1 MSRPFR
7 GGAWCFLMTQQEHGE
22 NLRDRLRDLV
32 LAQRLDDARVLLDAL
47 HPADQADLIEH
58 QEEDVQEQ
66 IVRAFSADQLAEVL
80 EYLDEEL
87 RARLLSE
94 LPAAT
99 IAPVLDR
106 VEEDVA
112 ADIVQDLPPEQAERV
127 VSLLEER
134 EAVRELLAYPEESAG
149 GRMSTEFVALRRDWT
164 VDEAIE
170 FLRRQGPQADQPF
183 YLYVVDDAGRLI
195 GVVGLRSIVTAAPE
209 TPIAAIMGEEA
220 ISVRALEDQEVAAER
235 MRHYNLLAL
244 PVVDEAGQLR
254 GVITADDVLDVQ
266 VEEATE
272 DMFRMAGLAEEERIF
287 RPIREA
293 VPPRLA
299 WLMLNLCTAFLAAAT
314 VNFFEGTIE
323 RVAALAVFMPMIAG
337 MGGNA
342 GIQTITLVVRSLA
355 LGEVETRDALRVLK
369 HEAAIALIKGVVI
382 GVIVGLTAWV
392 WKDSAWL
399 GLIVGLAMLANIA
412 NATLVGVLVPLVLK
426 RLRADPALA
435 SGVIVTTFSD
445 VVGFLVFLGMAA
457 LLVSKLT

>member
-1 MSRPFR
+1 MV
-7 GGAWCFLMTQQEHGE
+7 QQEHSE
-22 NLRDRLRDLV
+22 ILRNRLRELV
-32 LAQRLDDARVLLDAL
+32 LAESLPAALELLEAL

-58 QEEDVQEQ
+58 QDEFVQERL
-66 IVRAFSADQLAEVL
+66 VRAFSADQLADVL

-87 RARLLSE
+87 RTRLLVE

-99 IAPVLDR
+99 IVPALDR
-106 VEEDVA
+106 VDEDVV
-112 ADIVQDLPPEQAERV
+112 ADIVQDLPPEQAQRV

-134 EAVRELLAYPEESAG
+134 EAVQELLAYPEESAG
-149 GRMSTEFVALRRDWT
+149 GRMSPEFVALRRNWT
-164 VDEAIE
+164 VDESIQ
-170 FLRRQGPQADQPF
+170 FLRRQSPDAEQPF
-183 YLYVVDDAGRLI
+183 YLYVVDEAGLLT
-195 GVVGLRSIVTAAPE
+195 GVVSLRALITAAPE
-209 TPIAAIMGEEA
+209 TPIAAIMSEEA
-220 ISVRALEDQEVAAER
+220 LSVRTDEDQELAAER

-244 PVVDEAGQLR
+244 PVVDQAGRLR
-254 GVITADDVLDVQ
+254 GVITADNVLDVQ

-272 DMFRMAGLAEEERIF
+272 DMFRMAGLAEEERLF

-299 WLMLNLCTAFLAAAT
+299 WLSLNLVTAFLAAAT

-323 RVAALAVFMPMIAG
+323 RVAALAVFMPMVAG

-342 GIQTITLVVRSLA
+342 GIQTITLVVRSIA
-355 LGEVETRDALRVLK
+355 LGEVDARDAGRVLR
-369 HEAAIALIKGVVI
+369 HEALIALIKGVVI
-382 GVIVGLTAWV
+382 GLLVGVAAWL
-392 WKDSAWL
+392 WKDSPWL

-412 NATLVGVLVPLVLK
+412 NATLVGVLVPLALR

-445 VVGFLVFLGMAA
+445 VVGFLVFLGLAA